1 MSSPQSTVLSEPAPV
16 LSEPAPV
23 LSEPVPVLEPESRP
37 KKIAIKSGMIVF

>member
-1 MSSPQSTVLSEPAPV
+1 MSSPQSTV